1 MLIGVLSAHSWTQAQ
16 SSPPTNE
23 VMIDI
28 DTTASWEK
36 IKKKK
41 THLALKTNLLYAA
54 TLTPNLG
61 LEIGI
66 TPQISLNIVSSYNP
80 WNREGKKGDNDKL
93 VHWLVQPEVR
103 YWLCEASNGH
113 FIGIHGIVT
122 KYNIAGYSLFS
133 MLDKN
138 YRYEGWEAGVGINYG
153 YSWAFSKR
161 WGIEAYLGIGV
172 VQFTFDKTDN
182 RDWCCNKSEH
192 AEKTYFGPTQIGIS
206 LIYNIK

>member
-16 SSPPTNE
+16 NSPPTNE

-36 IKKKK
+36 IKKEK
-41 THLALKTNLLYAA
+41 TNLALKTNLLYAA

-66 TPQISLNIVSSYNP
+66 TPQISLNIVGSYNP

-103 YWLCEASNGH
+103 YWLCEASNG
-113 FIGIHGIVT
+113 I
-122 KYNIAGYSLFS
+122 
-133 MLDKN
+133 
-138 YRYEGWEAGVGINYG
+138 
-153 YSWAFSKR
+153 
-161 WGIEAYLGIGV
+161 

>member
-66 TPQISLNIVSSYNP
+66 TPQISLNIVGSYNP
-80 WNREGKKGDNDKL
+80 WNREGKKGDNDML
-93 VHWLVQPEVR
+93 EHWLVQPEVR
-103 YWLCEASNGH
+103 YWLLSAFMALSQNTISPGIAYSACSIRTIATKVGEQESESITDTVGH
-113 FIGIHGIVT
+113 SPKDG
-122 KYNIAGYSLFS
+122 A
-133 MLDKN
+133 
-138 YRYEGWEAGVGINYG
+138 
-153 YSWAFSKR
+153 
-161 WGIEAYLGIGV
+161 
-172 VQFTFDKTDN
+172 
-182 RDWCCNKSEH
+182 
-192 AEKTYFGPTQIGIS
+192 
-206 LIYNIK
+206 

>member
-16 SSPPTNE
+16 NSPPTNE

-66 TPQISLNIVSSYNP
+66 TPQISLNIVGSYNP

-113 FIGIHGIVT
+113 FIGIHGIAT
-122 KYNIAGYSLFS
+122 KYTGIAYSACS
-133 MLDKN
+133 IRTIATK
-138 YRYEGWEAGVGINYG
+138 VGEQESESI
-153 YSWAFSKR
+153 
-161 WGIEAYLGIGV
+161 
-172 VQFTFDKTDN
+172 TDTVGHSPK
-182 RDWCCNKSEH
+182 DG
-192 AEKTYFGPTQIGIS
+192 A
-206 LIYNIK
+206 